1 MIGYTQATILGKVR
15 GLKFGSLAAENITME
30 LVALGAATGG
40 NYSTSMITVIIYWGL
55 YNNAWSKKE
64 DIDFT
69 FEQVSDWVDENAGN
83 DELVGVFGEI
93 AKCYEASTS
102 TKQTIERLEQK
113 LDEIKKKDSVDLGSR
128 AGWATIRGFATGKL
142 GWTVDEYYNTT
153 LADLILAYRAY
164 NEKVT
169 DEWRQTRLLMF
180 TMARLWGDPK
190 KPIHS
195 PEELMQLPGD
205 EMTSDIDEEEALMIL
220 RRMREAEEKQNNGA
234 VSES

>member
-83 DELVGVFGEI
+83 DELVEVFGEI

-113 LDEIKKKDSVDLGSR
+113 LDEIKKKTVLTSEAGQDGQPSGGSQWVNLD
-128 AGWATIRGFATGKL
+128 GPSMST
-142 GWTVDEYYNTT
+142 TV
-153 LADLILAYRAY
+153 
-164 NEKVT
+164 
-169 DEWRQTRLLMF
+169 Q
-180 TMARLWGDPK
+180 P
-190 KPIHS
+190 
-195 PEELMQLPGD
+195 
-205 EMTSDIDEEEALMIL
+205 
-220 RRMREAEEKQNNGA
+220 
-234 VSES
+234 